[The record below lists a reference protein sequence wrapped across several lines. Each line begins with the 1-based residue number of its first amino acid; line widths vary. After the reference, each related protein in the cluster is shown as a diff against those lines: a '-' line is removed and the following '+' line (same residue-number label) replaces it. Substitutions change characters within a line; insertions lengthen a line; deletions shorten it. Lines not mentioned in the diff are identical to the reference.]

1 MAKLHADVNGGDKP
15 IEVLAVELKH
25 EN

>member
-15 IEVLAVELKH
+15 IEVLVVELKH